1 MTKKWIP
8 ASAGMTSEK
17 GQTMTRKEV
26 EKKKKELTEILKEE
40 NDGVRLERLQKL
52 AKEVGASV
60 TRMEKIQVRHEFTT
74 SGQIIYKPSNEIT
87 EMEIVH
93 NIQVALQTETMID
106 MCKTASRNFII
117 ALAASAIALLSTIAT
132 WVMAL
137 KK

>member
-1 MTKKWIP
+1 
-8 ASAGMTSEK
+8 
-17 GQTMTRKEV
+17 MTRKEV